1 MAHKFYAKV
10 YRYQNGIILAA
21 CDPEVYGKTFENEL
35 MHLEVDSAFYG
46 DELVADE
53 DIKSL
58 LNSAT
63 IANLVG
69 TKIVKH
75 AIEIGLVDPENIIEI
90 EGVPHAQIAR
100 ML

>member
-1 MAHKFYAKV
+1 MTHKFYAKV
-10 YRYQNGIILAA
+10 YRYQNEIILAA
-21 CDPEVYGKTFENEL
+21 CDHEVYGKTFENEL
-35 MHLEVDSAFYG
+35 MHLDVDSAFYG

-53 DIKSL
+53 DIKPL

-69 TKIVKH
+69 TRIVKY

-90 EGVPHAQIAR
+90 DGVPHAQMAK